1 MCINLCMTM
10 EFDMWMNLCMEPVME
25 LDMYK
30 SVYAIC
36 VNLCIICVCNL
47 CESVYNLCMKSVYNL
62 CIESVFE
69 NFVYESVY

>member
-10 EFDMWMNLCMEPVME
+10 ELDMWMNLCMEPVMK

-36 VNLCIICVCNL
+36 VNLCIFCV
-47 CESVYNLCMKSVYNL
+47 YF
-62 CIESVFE
+62 VFE
-69 NFVYESVY
+69 NSVYMNLYIENRL

>member
-10 EFDMWMNLCMEPVME
+10 ELDMWMNLCIME

-36 VNLCIICVCNL
+36 VNLC
-47 CESVYNLCMKSVYNL
+47 MKSVYNL
-62 CIESVFE
+62 FE
-69 NFVYESVY
+69 NSVYMNLYNENRL